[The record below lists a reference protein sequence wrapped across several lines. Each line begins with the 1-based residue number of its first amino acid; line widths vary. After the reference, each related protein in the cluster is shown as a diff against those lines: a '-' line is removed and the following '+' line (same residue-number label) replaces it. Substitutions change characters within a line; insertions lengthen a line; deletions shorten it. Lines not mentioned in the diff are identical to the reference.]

1 MTLAE
6 IEANLPNGFHDAE
19 IEELVWNY
27 RTDSASFTMK
37 LWVAEATDQNI
48 EIYRLG
54 RLDVKDIAFIA
65 IDPPHPRDL
74 DTKPHKPSGSL
85 QIDGMATT
93 ETIFPGLSKL
103 KQQLSPETQIY
114 SFYVVNWNSNI
125 HIAIGEAELVW
136 IVNGKQWESK

>member
-37 LWVAEATDQNI
+37 FWVPEATDQDI

-54 RLDVKDIAFIA
+54 RLDLKDIVFMA
-65 IDPPHPRDL
+65 IDPPHLRDL
-74 DTKPHKPSGSL
+74 DPKSYKPSGAL
-85 QIDGMATT
+85 QIDGMTTT

-103 KQQLSPETQIY
+103 KQQLPPETQIY
-114 SFYVVNWNSNI
+114 SFYVVNWNSYI
-125 HIAIGEAELVW
+125 HIATGEAELVW
-136 IVNGKQWESK
+136 IGEREIMGK

>member
-6 IEANLPNGFHDAE
+6 IETNLPNGFHDAE

-37 LWVAEATDQNI
+37 LWVPEATDQDI

-54 RLDVKDIAFIA
+54 RLDVKEIVFMA

-74 DTKPHKPSGSL
+74 DPKPCKPSGVL
-85 QIDGMATT
+85 QIDGVATT

-103 KQQLSPETQIY
+103 KQQLPSQAQIY
-114 SFYVVNWNSNI
+114 SFYVVNWNSYI
-125 HIAIGEAELVW
+125 HIAAGEAELVW
-136 IVNGKQWESK
+136 IGEREMMGKK